1 MTTTTKTARLFLL
14 IIVILALAG
23 IAQAQKIP
31 KAKPPKAEQKAE
43 EVAVPAQPQSP
54 EQVDAFMGSLT
65 DEKARQV
72 LAQVLKRQTA
82 AKAASDE
89 DGVVNKIRES
99 RLGAIFFRMADNATA
114 LAKKLTGTFTA
125 AEDESDDLGDA
136 WRKLTGGKG
145 IGRFLLTLLA
155 LLAIVAAGLLQRWF
169 FFRATR
175 DLRERLLTSVKLGRL
190 EAFGRIVSHLILESL
205 GVAVFAVTTFILF
218 VLFFQKG
225 DLGYEVVSIYL
236 ITSYYL
242 LFFALAAEVLFAPD
256 APALRLFPMQDA
268 DAVFLYRWVL
278 YIASG
283 ASVITG
289 ASIVFGELE
298 AAKPL
303 FLLFYSLGGA
313 YIAVALMVMIWQS
326 RQRVAEAILPKN
338 SAAAQGGPRAS
349 FARYWHYLAS
359 AYVLIMGVF
368 WVADVLLEGKAK
380 VLNLILSLFVIPVF
394 IGIDQWAQRLLKQ
407 ASGEFTE
414 IVDLSG
420 EAVREVPPPTGE
432 SRIKHYVPLIRRL
445 LRLVLVAFMFFI
457 VLGLWGVDLAF
468 GRIFTSHVLS
478 IVVTLLLGFVV
489 WEFTKA
495 RIDSRLRQEMPAT
508 DTEGEGEGG
517 GPGGTRTGTLLLLL
531 RKFILTVLSVLVSL
545 IVLSSIG
552 VNIGP
557 LIAGAGVVGLAIGFG
572 AQTLVRDIIAGV
584 FFLIDD
590 SFRLGD
596 YVESTGVKG
605 TVEQI
610 SLRSIKLRHPR
621 GMVFTVPFGNLK
633 SITNFSRDYTITK
646 LEIRVGFD
654 TDLEKVRKIIKK
666 LNKALRKDA
675 EFNRVMLSDLKS
687 MGIKEFDD
695 SAMIVRVKFKTL
707 PGEQFI
713 IKKEVYRMIR
723 EEFQA
728 AGIDF
733 ASRNVTVSMPPE
745 FRPRASATGAPG
757 ETADPIY
764 QAGAAAALA
773 LAAGTLRRLQEREN
787 CSWRHLAC
795 ECFTPLRSPRRSPW
809 PVVPVP
815 PRTRPF
821 SK

>member
-1 MTTTTKTARLFLL
+1 MNTERTRLGW
-14 IIVILALAG
+14 IVILLLLAFG
-23 IAQAQKIP
+23 LSATSVWAQKLP
-31 KAKPPKAEQKAE
+31 KPKPPKAEQKAE
-43 EVAVPAQPQSP
+43 GAALPAPPQTP
-54 EQVDAFMGSLT
+54 EQVDAFMAPLS
-65 DEKARQV
+65 DEQTRQM
-72 LAQVLKRQTA
+72 LAQVLKQQAA
-82 AKAASDE
+82 AKTASDE
-89 DGVVNKIRES
+89 GGLVVKGRAS
-99 RLGAIFFRMADNATA
+99 GLGAIFFRLADNAAA
-114 LAKKLTGTFTA
+114 LMKKLSGTFTH
-125 AEDESDDLGDA
+125 AEAESDHLGDA

-145 IGRFLLTLLA
+145 IGGFLLTLLS
-155 LLAIVAAGLLQRWF
+155 LLAIVATGLLQRWF

-175 DLRERLLTSVKLGRL
+175 DLRERLLTSARLGRL
-190 EAFGRIVSHLILESL
+190 QVFGRMVSHLILEAL
-205 GVAVFAVTTFILF
+205 GIAVFAVTTFILF

-225 DLGYEVVSIYL
+225 DLGYEFVSIYL
-236 ITSYYL
+236 IVSYYL
-242 LFFALAAEVLFAPD
+242 LLFAGAAEVLFAPD

-268 DAVFLYRWVL
+268 DAAFLYRWIL

-283 ASVITG
+283 AAVITG
-289 ASIVFGELE
+289 ASIVLGTIE

-313 YIAVALMVMIWQS
+313 YIAIALMVMIWQS
-326 RQRVAEAILPKN
+326 RQRVAEAILPAN
-338 SAAAQGGPRAS
+338 AAAGKGGFRATL
-349 FARYWHYLAS
+349 ARYWHYLAS
-359 AYVLIMGVF
+359 AYVLIMGIF
-368 WVADVLLEGKAK
+368 WVADVLLEGKAT

-394 IGIDQWAQRLLKQ
+394 IGLDQWGQRLLKQ
-407 ASGEFTE
+407 ATGEFTE

-420 EAVREVPPPTGE
+420 DTVREVPPPRGE
-432 SRIKHYVPLIRRL
+432 SHLKNTVPLIRRL
-445 LRLVLVAFMFFI
+445 LRLVLIALTFFI
-457 VLGLWGVDLAF
+457 VLGLWGVDFEF

-478 IVVTLLLGFVV
+478 IVVTLLLGFIV
-489 WEFTKA
+489 WEFAKA
-495 RIDSRLRQEMPAT
+495 RIDSRLRQEIPAA
-508 DTEGEGEGG
+508 DTEGEGG
-517 GPGGTRTGTLLLLL
+517 GPGGSRTGTLLLLL
-531 RKFILTVLSVLVSL
+531 RKFILTVLFVLVSL

-590 SFRLGD
+590 SFRIGD

-621 GMVFTVPFGNLK
+621 GMVYSVPFGNLK

-646 LEIRVGFD
+646 LEFRVGFD

-666 LNKALRKDA
+666 LNKTVRKD
-675 EFNRVMLSDLKS
+675 EELNRVMLDDLKS

-707 PGEQFI
+707 PGEQFLV
-713 IKKEVYRMIR
+713 KKEVYRLIR

-728 AGIDF
+728 AGIEF
-733 ASRNVTVSMPPE
+733 ASRNVTVSMPQE

-757 ETADPIY
+757 EAVDPIF

-773 LAAGTLRRLQEREN
+773 LIQEEEQKKAA
-787 CSWRHLAC
+787 LAAKPKK
-795 ECFTPLRSPRRSPW
+795 E
-809 PVVPVP
+809 
-815 PRTRPF
+815 
-821 SK
+821 